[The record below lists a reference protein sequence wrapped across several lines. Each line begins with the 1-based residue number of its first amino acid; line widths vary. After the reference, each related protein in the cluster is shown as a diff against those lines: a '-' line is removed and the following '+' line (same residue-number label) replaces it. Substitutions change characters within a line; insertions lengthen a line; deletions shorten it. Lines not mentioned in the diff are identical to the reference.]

1 MGRRCFPRHG
11 SESDHKG
18 PACDCGRLSPQ
29 MTTIEVPI
37 EGMDCVECTEHVQRA
52 LAAIPGVTEVEVL
65 LASERAVIELDP
77 NRVGMPQLRA
87 AVSSVGYKISEGA
100 VATRPQA
107 APSRAPLAVAG
118 VLTVA
123 VVLLAV
129 VGEQLGWIETLS
141 EAVPWFVWVPAILAA
156 GYPVFH
162 EVFLAA
168 RQRRIIAHTLMT
180 MGVVGAALVG
190 QWATALIVV
199 FFMRVGDYIE
209 RLTVGR
215 ARLAVRSLM
224 ALAPQTARLES
235 DEGEKVVP
243 AGHIRAGDV
252 VRVLPGEAIPV
263 DGVVLSGQATINQA
277 AITGESMPVEV
288 GPGATV
294 FAASLASLGT
304 LRVRATAVGQGTT
317 FGKVVHMV
325 EEAERGKGRAQRL
338 ADRYAGYYLIVVLV
352 VALATLVVRRD
363 PLAAAAVLV
372 VACTCA
378 FTLATPM
385 AMLASIG
392 TAARRGLLIKG
403 GRAIETLASV
413 RVALLDKTG
422 TLTLGRPEIR
432 EIVALDGRTEDEVLA
447 LAAAAERYSEHP
459 LAKAVRAAAH
469 LRHVALTDPESFEA
483 IPGKG
488 VRASIGTR
496 QVEVGSERMTT
507 SISGEG
513 RSEGKQVWESE
524 TARLEEQGFTLLHVS
539 IDGRPAGILAAM
551 DAERPEVSEALRE
564 LRRLGFERLELITG
578 DRPQSARPIAERLGI
593 EFRAGLLPENKI
605 EIVRQLQQDGRQ
617 VLMVGDGVNDAP
629 ALAQADIG
637 IAVGSAGAAVAAE
650 AASIALLR
658 DDWRL
663 IPEAVRVA
671 RRTMRVVRGN
681 LVFTIAFN
689 IVGLS
694 LAALGILPP
703 ALAAAA
709 QSIPDL
715 GIMANS
721 SRLLRDE

>member
-1 MGRRCFPRHG
+1 
-11 SESDHKG
+11 
-18 PACDCGRLSPQ
+18 

-52 LAAIPGVTEVEVL
+52 LAALPGVTQVEVL
-65 LASERAVIELDP
+65 LASERAVIDLDP
-77 NRVGMPQLRA
+77 ERVGMPQLRA
-87 AVSSVGYKISEGA
+87 AVSGAGYKIPEAA
-100 VATRPQA
+100 VATRPKA

-129 VGEQLGWIETLS
+129 IGEQLGWIETLS
-141 EAVPWFVWVPAILAA
+141 RAVPWFVWVPAILAA
-156 GYPVFH
+156 GFPVFH

-180 MGVVGAALVG
+180 MGVIGAALVG

-209 RLTVGR
+209 GLTVGR
-215 ARLAVRSLM
+215 ARLAVRSLI

-235 DEGEKVVP
+235 DGGEEIVP
-243 AGHIRAGDV
+243 AGHIHSGDV

-263 DGVVLSGQATINQA
+263 DGVVLSGQATVNQA
-277 AITGESMPVEV
+277 AITGEAMPVEV

-294 FAASLASLGT
+294 FAASLATLGT
-304 LRVRATAVGQGTT
+304 LRIRATAVGQGTT

-325 EEAERGKGRAQRL
+325 EEAERGKGRSQQL
-338 ADRYAGYYLIVVLV
+338 ADRFAAYYLPFVLL
-352 VALATLVVRRD
+352 VALMTLILRRD

-378 FTLATPM
+378 FTLGTPM

-403 GRAIETLASV
+403 GRAIEALAQA

-469 LRHVALTDPESFEA
+469 MRGLALAEPNHFEA
-483 IPGKG
+483 VPGKG
-488 VRASIGTR
+488 VRATIGAR
-496 QVEVGSERMTT
+496 QVEVGSEWMTNP
-507 SISGEG
+507 ISEG
-513 RSEGKQVWESE
+513 NRSEGNRAWDDD
-524 TARLEEQGFTLLHVS
+524 TARLEAQGFTLLHVS
-539 IDGRPAGILAAM
+539 VDGRPVGILAAT
-551 DAERPEVSEALRE
+551 DAERPEVGQALDE
-564 LRRLGFERLELITG
+564 LRRLGFDRLELITG
-578 DRPQSARPIAERLGI
+578 DRQLSAGPIAERLGI
-593 EFRAGLLPENKI
+593 EFQAGLLPEHKI
-605 EIVRQLQQDGRQ
+605 DIVRRFQQDGRQ

-629 ALAQADIG
+629 ALAQADVG
-637 IAVGSAGAAVAAE
+637 IAMGSAGAAVAAE

-681 LVFTIAFN
+681 LIFTIAFN
-689 IVGLS
+689 IVGLT

-709 QSIPDL
+709 QSVPDL

-721 SRLLRDE
+721 SRLLR

>member
-1 MGRRCFPRHG
+1 
-11 SESDHKG
+11 
-18 PACDCGRLSPQ
+18 

-52 LAAIPGVTEVEVL
+52 LAALPGVTEVEVL

-77 NRVGMPQLRA
+77 DRVGMPELRQ
-87 AVSSVGYKISEGA
+87 AVSSVGYSIPQDA
-100 VATRPQA
+100 VAERPQA
-107 APSRAPLAVAG
+107 SPSRAPLAAVGA
-118 VLTVA
+118 LTVV
-123 VVLLAV
+123 VVLLTV
-129 VGEQLGWIETLS
+129 VGEQLGWIEALS
-141 EAVPWFVWVPAILAA
+141 RAVPWFVWVPAILAA
-156 GYPVFH
+156 GYPVFR
-162 EVFLAA
+162 EVLLAA
-168 RQRRIIAHTLMT
+168 RQKRIIAHTLMT
-180 MGVVGAALVG
+180 MGVVAAALVG

-224 ALAPQTARLES
+224 ALAPQTARVER
-235 DEGEKVVP
+235 GEIEEIVP

-252 VRVLPGEAIPV
+252 VRVLPGEAVPV
-263 DGVVLSGQATINQA
+263 DGVVLSGQATVDQA

-325 EEAERGKGRAQRL
+325 EEAERGKGQSQRM
-338 ADRYAGYYLIVVLV
+338 ADRFAAYYLPFVLGI
-352 VALATLVVRRD
+352 ALLTLIVRRD

-372 VACTCA
+372 VACSCA

-403 GRAIETLASV
+403 GRAIEALDRA

-432 EIVALDGRTEDEVLA
+432 EIVALDGLTEDEVLT

-459 LAKAVRAAAH
+459 LARAVRAAAH
-469 LRHVALTDPESFEA
+469 VRRLPLPAPGEFEA
-483 IPGKG
+483 IPGVG
-488 VRASIGTR
+488 VRAVVDGR
-496 QVEVGSERMTT
+496 QVEVGSLPVTNPF
-507 SISGEG
+507 SEG
-513 RSEGKQVWESE
+513 RRVWEDHVG
-524 TARLEEQGFTLLHVS
+524 RLEAQGFTLLHVS
-539 IDGRPAGILAAM
+539 VDGRPAGILAAT
-551 DAERPEVSEALRE
+551 DAERPEVGEALDD
-564 LRRLGFERLELITG
+564 LRRLGFEQLEVITG
-578 DRPQSARPIAERLGI
+578 DRERTAGPLAERLGI
-593 EFRAGLLPENKI
+593 GFRAGLLPEHKI
-605 EIVRQLQQDGRQ
+605 EIVRQIQQSGRQ

-629 ALAQADIG
+629 ALAQADVG
-637 IAVGSAGAAVAAE
+637 IAMGSVGAAVAAE
-650 AASIALLR
+650 AASIALMR

-681 LVFTIAFN
+681 LIFTIAFN
-689 IVGLS
+689 LVGLS

-721 SRLLRDE
+721 SRLLR

>member
-1 MGRRCFPRHG
+1 
-11 SESDHKG
+11 
-18 PACDCGRLSPQ
+18 

-52 LAAIPGVTEVEVL
+52 LAALPGVTEVEVL

-77 NRVGMPQLRA
+77 ERVGMTQLRA
-87 AVSSVGYKISEGA
+87 AVSSVGYKIPEAA
-100 VATRPQA
+100 VGTRPQA

-129 VGEQLGWIETLS
+129 VGEQLGWIERLS
-141 EAVPWFVWVPAILAA
+141 REVPWFVWLPATLAA
-156 GYPVFH
+156 GYPVFR

-180 MGVVGAALVG
+180 MGVVGAALAG

-224 ALAPQTARLES
+224 ALAPQTARLER
-235 DEGEKVVP
+235 DGGEEIVP
-243 AGHIRAGDV
+243 AGHIHAGDV

-263 DGVVLSGQATINQA
+263 DGVVLSGQATVNQA
-277 AITGESMPVEV
+277 AITGEAMPVEV

-304 LRVRATAVGQGTT
+304 LRVRATAVGKGTT

-325 EEAERGKGRAQRL
+325 EEAERGKGRSQRL
-338 ADRYAGYYLIVVLV
+338 ADRFAAYYLPFVLL
-352 VALATLVVRRD
+352 VALMTLILRRD

-378 FTLATPM
+378 FTLGTPM

-403 GRAIETLASV
+403 GRAIEALAQV

-432 EIVALDGRTEDEVLA
+432 EIVPLDGRTEDEVLA

-469 LRHVALTDPESFEA
+469 MRGLPLAEPDDFEA

-488 VRASIGTR
+488 VRATIGAR
-496 QVEVGSERMTT
+496 QVEVGSERMTNP
-507 SISGEG
+507 I
-513 RSEGKQVWESE
+513 SEGNRPEGKRDWADDV
-524 TARLEEQGFTLLHVS
+524 ARLESQGFTLLHVS
-539 IDGRPAGILAAM
+539 VDGRPAGILAAT
-551 DAERPEVSEALRE
+551 DAERPEVGQALEE
-564 LRRLGFERLELITG
+564 LRRLGFDRLELITG
-578 DRPQSARPIAERLGI
+578 DRQLSAGLIAERLGI
-593 EFRAGLLPENKI
+593 EFQAGLLPEHKI
-605 EIVRQLQQDGRQ
+605 DIVRQFQQDGRQ

-629 ALAQADIG
+629 ALAQADVG
-637 IAVGSAGAAVAAE
+637 IAMGSAGAAVAAE

-681 LVFTIAFN
+681 LIFTIAFN
-689 IVGLS
+689 VVGLT

-721 SRLLRDE
+721 SRLLR

>member
-1 MGRRCFPRHG
+1 V
-11 SESDHKG
+11 
-18 PACDCGRLSPQ
+18 
-29 MTTIEVPI
+29 TTIEVPI

-52 LAAIPGVTEVEVL
+52 LAALPGVTEVEVL

-77 NRVGMPQLRA
+77 ERVGMTQLRA
-87 AVSSVGYKISEGA
+87 AVSSVGYKIPEAA
-100 VATRPQA
+100 VGTRPQA

-129 VGEQLGWIETLS
+129 VGEQLGWIERLS
-141 EAVPWFVWVPAILAA
+141 REVPWFVWLPATLAA
-156 GYPVFH
+156 GYPVFR

-180 MGVVGAALVG
+180 MGVVGAALAG

-224 ALAPQTARLES
+224 ALAPQTARLER
-235 DEGEKVVP
+235 DGGEEIVP
-243 AGHIRAGDV
+243 AGHIHAGDV

-263 DGVVLSGQATINQA
+263 DGVVLSGQATVNQA
-277 AITGESMPVEV
+277 AITGEAMPVEV

-304 LRVRATAVGQGTT
+304 LRVRATAVGKGTT

-325 EEAERGKGRAQRL
+325 EEAERGKGRSQRL
-338 ADRYAGYYLIVVLV
+338 ADRFAAYYLPFVLL
-352 VALATLVVRRD
+352 VALMTLILRRD

-378 FTLATPM
+378 FTLGTPM

-403 GRAIETLASV
+403 GRAIEALAQV

-432 EIVALDGRTEDEVLA
+432 EIVPLDGRTEDEVLA

-469 LRHVALTDPESFEA
+469 MRGLPLAEPDDFEA

-488 VRASIGTR
+488 VRATIGAR
-496 QVEVGSERMTT
+496 QVEVGSERMTNP
-507 SISGEG
+507 I
-513 RSEGKQVWESE
+513 SEGNRPEGKRDWADDV
-524 TARLEEQGFTLLHVS
+524 ARLESQGFTLLHVS
-539 IDGRPAGILAAM
+539 VDGRPAGILAAT
-551 DAERPEVSEALRE
+551 DAERPEVGQALEE
-564 LRRLGFERLELITG
+564 LRRLGFDRLELITG
-578 DRPQSARPIAERLGI
+578 DRQLSAGLIAERLGI
-593 EFRAGLLPENKI
+593 EFQAGLLPEHKI
-605 EIVRQLQQDGRQ
+605 DIVRQFQQDGRQ

-629 ALAQADIG
+629 ALAQADVG
-637 IAVGSAGAAVAAE
+637 IAMGSAGAAVAAE

-681 LVFTIAFN
+681 LIFTIAFN
-689 IVGLS
+689 VVGLT

-721 SRLLRDE
+721 SRLLR

>member
-1 MGRRCFPRHG
+1 
-11 SESDHKG
+11 
-18 PACDCGRLSPQ
+18 

-52 LAAIPGVTEVEVL
+52 LAAVPGVTEVEVL

-77 NRVGMPQLRA
+77 DRVGMPELRQ
-87 AVSSVGYKISEGA
+87 AVSSVGYRIPQEA
-100 VATRPQA
+100 VAEPHATS
-107 APSRAPLAVAG
+107 SRASLAAVG
-118 VLTVA
+118 VLAVA

-129 VGEQLGWIETLS
+129 VGEQLGWIEALS
-141 EAVPWFVWVPAILAA
+141 RAVPWFVWVPAVLAA
-156 GYPVFH
+156 GYPVFR
-162 EVFLAA
+162 EVLLAA

-180 MGVVGAALVG
+180 MGVVAAALVG

-209 RLTVGR
+209 GITVGR

-224 ALAPQTARLES
+224 ALAPQTARLER
-235 DEGEKVVP
+235 GEIEEVVP

-252 VRVLPGEAIPV
+252 VRVLPGEAVPV
-263 DGVVLSGQATINQA
+263 DGVVLSGQATVDQA

-304 LRVRATAVGQGTT
+304 LRVRATAVGPGTT

-325 EEAERGKGRAQRL
+325 EEAERGKGQSQRM
-338 ADRYAGYYLIVVLV
+338 ADRFAATYLPIVLG
-352 VALATLVVRRD
+352 VALITLIVRRD

-372 VACTCA
+372 VACSCA
-378 FTLATPM
+378 FTLGTPM

-403 GRAIETLASV
+403 GRAIEALDRA

-432 EIVALDGRTEDEVLA
+432 EIVALDGLTEDELLT

-459 LAKAVRAAAH
+459 LAQAVRAAAH
-469 LRHVALTDPESFEA
+469 VRRLPLPVPGEFEA

-488 VRASIGTR
+488 VRAVVDGR
-496 QVEVGSERMTT
+496 HVEVGSERMA
-507 SISGEG
+507 SPIFEGNRRDGEI
-513 RSEGKQVWESE
+513 
-524 TARLEEQGFTLLHVS
+524 ARLEAQGFTLLHVS
-539 IDGRPAGILAAM
+539 VDGRPAGILAAT
-551 DAERPEVSEALRE
+551 DAERPEVGEALDD
-564 LRRLGFERLELITG
+564 LRRLGFELELITG
-578 DRPQSARPIAERLGI
+578 DRERTAGPLAERLGI
-593 EFRAGLLPENKI
+593 DFRAGLLPEHKI
-605 EIVRQLQQDGRQ
+605 DIVRQYQQQGRQ

-629 ALAQADIG
+629 ALAQADVG
-637 IAVGSAGAAVAAE
+637 IAMGSAGAAVAAE
-650 AASIALLR
+650 AASIALMR

-681 LVFTIAFN
+681 LIFTIAFN
-689 IVGLS
+689 LVGLS

-703 ALAAAA
+703 AMAAAA

-721 SRLLRDE
+721 SRLLR

>member
-1 MGRRCFPRHG
+1 
-11 SESDHKG
+11 
-18 PACDCGRLSPQ
+18 

-52 LAAIPGVTEVEVL
+52 LAALPGVTQVEVL
-65 LASERAVIELDP
+65 LASERAVIDLDP
-77 NRVGMPQLRA
+77 ERVGMPQLRA
-87 AVSSVGYKISEGA
+87 AVSGAGYKIPEAA

-129 VGEQLGWIETLS
+129 IGEQLGWIEILS
-141 EAVPWFVWVPAILAA
+141 RAVPWFVWVPAILAA
-156 GYPVFH
+156 GFPVFH

-180 MGVVGAALVG
+180 MGVIGAALVG

-209 RLTVGR
+209 GLTVGR
-215 ARLAVRSLM
+215 ARLAVRSLI

-235 DEGEKVVP
+235 DGGEEIVP
-243 AGHIRAGDV
+243 AGHIHSGDV

-263 DGVVLSGQATINQA
+263 DGVVLSGQATVNQA
-277 AITGESMPVEV
+277 AITGEAMPVEV

-294 FAASLASLGT
+294 FAASLATLGT
-304 LRVRATAVGQGTT
+304 LRIRATAVGQGTT

-325 EEAERGKGRAQRL
+325 EEAERGKGRSQQL
-338 ADRYAGYYLIVVLV
+338 ADRFAAYYLPFVLL
-352 VALATLVVRRD
+352 VALMTLILRRD

-378 FTLATPM
+378 FTLGTPM

-403 GRAIETLASV
+403 GRAIEALAQA

-469 LRHVALTDPESFEA
+469 MRGLALAEPNHFEA
-483 IPGKG
+483 VPGKG
-488 VRASIGTR
+488 VRATIGAR
-496 QVEVGSERMTT
+496 QVEVGSEWMTNP
-507 SISGEG
+507 ISEG
-513 RSEGKQVWESE
+513 NRSEGNRAWDDD
-524 TARLEEQGFTLLHVS
+524 TARLEAQGFTLLHVS
-539 IDGRPAGILAAM
+539 VDGRPVGILAAT
-551 DAERPEVSEALRE
+551 DAERPEVGQALDE
-564 LRRLGFERLELITG
+564 LRRLGFDRLELITG
-578 DRPQSARPIAERLGI
+578 DRQLSAGPIAERLGI
-593 EFRAGLLPENKI
+593 EFQAGLLPEHKI
-605 EIVRQLQQDGRQ
+605 DIVRRFQQDGRQ

-629 ALAQADIG
+629 ALAQADVG
-637 IAVGSAGAAVAAE
+637 IAMGSAGAAVAAE

-681 LVFTIAFN
+681 LIFTIAFN
-689 IVGLS
+689 IVGLT

-709 QSIPDL
+709 QSVPDL

-721 SRLLRDE
+721 SRLLR

>member
-1 MGRRCFPRHG
+1 
-11 SESDHKG
+11 
-18 PACDCGRLSPQ
+18 

-52 LAAIPGVTEVEVL
+52 LAAVPGVTEVEVL

-77 NRVGMPQLRA
+77 DRVGMPALRQ
-87 AVSSVGYKISEGA
+87 AVSSVGYRIPQEA
-100 VATRPQA
+100 VAEPHATS
-107 APSRAPLAVAG
+107 SRASLAAVG
-118 VLTVA
+118 VLAVA

-129 VGEQLGWIETLS
+129 VGEQLGWIEALS
-141 EAVPWFVWVPAILAA
+141 RAVPWFVWVPAVLAA
-156 GYPVFH
+156 GYPVFR
-162 EVFLAA
+162 EVLLAA

-180 MGVVGAALVG
+180 MGVVAAALVG

-209 RLTVGR
+209 GITVGR

-224 ALAPQTARLES
+224 ALAPQTARLER
-235 DEGEKVVP
+235 GEIEEIVP

-252 VRVLPGEAIPV
+252 VRVLPGEAVPV
-263 DGVVLSGQATINQA
+263 DGVVLSGQATVDQA

-304 LRVRATAVGQGTT
+304 LRVRATAVGPGTT

-325 EEAERGKGRAQRL
+325 EEAERGKGQSQRM
-338 ADRYAGYYLIVVLV
+338 ADRFAATYLPIVLG
-352 VALATLVVRRD
+352 VALITLIVRRD

-372 VACTCA
+372 VACSCA
-378 FTLATPM
+378 FTLGTPM

-403 GRAIETLASV
+403 GRAIEALDRA

-432 EIVALDGRTEDEVLA
+432 EIVALDGLTEDELLT

-459 LAKAVRAAAH
+459 LAQAVRAAAH
-469 LRHVALTDPESFEA
+469 VRRLPLPLPGEFEA

-488 VRASIGTR
+488 VRAVVDGR
-496 QVEVGSERMTT
+496 QVEVGSERMAGP
-507 SISGEG
+507 I
-513 RSEGKQVWESE
+513 SEGNRRDGEI
-524 TARLEEQGFTLLHVS
+524 ARLEAQGFTLLHVS
-539 IDGRPAGILAAM
+539 VDGRPAGILAAT
-551 DAERPEVSEALRE
+551 DAERPEVGEALDD
-564 LRRLGFERLELITG
+564 LRRLGFELQLITG
-578 DRPQSARPIAERLGI
+578 DRERTAGPLAERLGI
-593 EFRAGLLPENKI
+593 DFRAGLLPEHKI
-605 EIVRQLQQDGRQ
+605 DIVRQYQQQGRQ

-629 ALAQADIG
+629 ALAQADVG
-637 IAVGSAGAAVAAE
+637 IAMGSAGAAVAAE
-650 AASIALLR
+650 AASIALMR

-681 LVFTIAFN
+681 LIFTIAFN
-689 IVGLS
+689 LVGLS

-703 ALAAAA
+703 AMAAAA

-721 SRLLRDE
+721 SRLLR

>member
-1 MGRRCFPRHG
+1 
-11 SESDHKG
+11 
-18 PACDCGRLSPQ
+18 
-29 MTTIEVPI
+29 
-37 EGMDCVECTEHVQRA
+37 MDCVECTEHVQRA
-52 LAAIPGVTEVEVL
+52 LAALPGVTEVEVL

-77 NRVGMPQLRA
+77 ERVGMTQLRA
-87 AVSSVGYKISEGA
+87 AVSSVGYKIPEAA
-100 VATRPQA
+100 VGTRPQA

-129 VGEQLGWIETLS
+129 VGEQLGWIERLS
-141 EAVPWFVWVPAILAA
+141 REVPWFVWLPATLAA
-156 GYPVFH
+156 GYPVFR

-180 MGVVGAALVG
+180 MGVVGAALAG

-224 ALAPQTARLES
+224 ALAPQTARLER
-235 DEGEKVVP
+235 DGGEEIVP
-243 AGHIRAGDV
+243 AGHIHAGDV

-263 DGVVLSGQATINQA
+263 DGVVLSGQATVNQA
-277 AITGESMPVEV
+277 AITGEAMPVEV

-304 LRVRATAVGQGTT
+304 LRVRATAVGKGTT

-325 EEAERGKGRAQRL
+325 EEAERGKGRSQRL
-338 ADRYAGYYLIVVLV
+338 ADRFAAYYLPFVLL
-352 VALATLVVRRD
+352 VALMTLILRRD

-378 FTLATPM
+378 FTLGTPM

-403 GRAIETLASV
+403 GRAIEALAQV

-432 EIVALDGRTEDEVLA
+432 EIVPLDGRTEDEVLA

-469 LRHVALTDPESFEA
+469 MRGLPLAEPDDFEA

-488 VRASIGTR
+488 VRATIGAR
-496 QVEVGSERMTT
+496 QVEVGSERMTNP
-507 SISGEG
+507 I
-513 RSEGKQVWESE
+513 SEGNRPEGKRDWADDV
-524 TARLEEQGFTLLHVS
+524 ARLESQGFTLLHVS
-539 IDGRPAGILAAM
+539 VDGRPAGILAAT
-551 DAERPEVSEALRE
+551 DAERPEVGQALEE
-564 LRRLGFERLELITG
+564 LRRLGFDRLELITG
-578 DRPQSARPIAERLGI
+578 DRQLSAGLIAERLGI
-593 EFRAGLLPENKI
+593 EFQAGLLPEHKI
-605 EIVRQLQQDGRQ
+605 DIVRQFQQDGRQ

-629 ALAQADIG
+629 ALAQADVG
-637 IAVGSAGAAVAAE
+637 IAMGSAGAAVAAE

-681 LVFTIAFN
+681 LIFTIAFN
-689 IVGLS
+689 VVGLT

-721 SRLLRDE
+721 SRLLR

>member
-1 MGRRCFPRHG
+1 
-11 SESDHKG
+11 
-18 PACDCGRLSPQ
+18 

-52 LAAIPGVTEVEVL
+52 LAALPGVTQVEVL
-65 LASERAVIELDP
+65 LASERAVIDLDP
-77 NRVGMPQLRA
+77 ERVGMPQLRA
-87 AVSSVGYKISEGA
+87 AVSGAGYKIPEAA

-129 VGEQLGWIETLS
+129 IGEQLGWIEILS
-141 EAVPWFVWVPAILAA
+141 RAVPWFVWVPAILAA
-156 GYPVFH
+156 GFPVFH

-180 MGVVGAALVG
+180 MGVIGAALVG

-209 RLTVGR
+209 GLTVGR
-215 ARLAVRSLM
+215 ARLAVRSLI

-235 DEGEKVVP
+235 DGGEEIVP
-243 AGHIRAGDV
+243 AGHIHSGDV

-263 DGVVLSGQATINQA
+263 DGVVLSGQATVNQA
-277 AITGESMPVEV
+277 AITGEAMPVEV

-294 FAASLASLGT
+294 FAASLATLGT
-304 LRVRATAVGQGTT
+304 LRIRATAVGQGTT

-325 EEAERGKGRAQRL
+325 EEAERGKGRSQQL
-338 ADRYAGYYLIVVLV
+338 ADRFAAYYLPFVLL
-352 VALATLVVRRD
+352 VALMTLILRRD

-378 FTLATPM
+378 FTLGTPM

-403 GRAIETLASV
+403 GRAIEALAQA

-469 LRHVALTDPESFEA
+469 MRGLALAEPNHFEA
-483 IPGKG
+483 VPGKG
-488 VRASIGTR
+488 VRATIGAR
-496 QVEVGSERMTT
+496 QVEVGSEWMTNP
-507 SISGEG
+507 ISEG
-513 RSEGKQVWESE
+513 NRSEGNRAWDDD
-524 TARLEEQGFTLLHVS
+524 TARLEAQGFTLLHVS
-539 IDGRPAGILAAM
+539 VDGRPAGILAAT
-551 DAERPEVSEALRE
+551 DAERPEVGQALDE
-564 LRRLGFERLELITG
+564 LRRLGFDRLELITG
-578 DRPQSARPIAERLGI
+578 DRQLSAGPIAERLGI
-593 EFRAGLLPENKI
+593 EFQAGLLPEHKI
-605 EIVRQLQQDGRQ
+605 DIVRRFQQDGRQ

-629 ALAQADIG
+629 ALAQADVG
-637 IAVGSAGAAVAAE
+637 IAMGSAGAAVAAE

-681 LVFTIAFN
+681 LIFTIAFN
-689 IVGLS
+689 IVGLT

-709 QSIPDL
+709 QSVPDL

-721 SRLLRDE
+721 SRLLR